1 MTILDALKEVRR
13 SGDGWTAKCP
23 GHDDTH
29 RSLSVSHR
37 DGKWLLKCH
46 AGCTIEQI
54 TAAMGIKI
62 SDLFDADSRKRK
74 ANGKAKFIAEYIY
87 RTATGELSRKVCR
100 TADKGFPQ
108 FRWTG
113 SAWQSGTEGVPILP
127 YRLPE
132 LVAAG
137 RRDSDLHLRGREGL
151 RSPRH
156 ARLHRHHESNGRRQV
171 ARRAEQVVCRSA
183 GVRHSRQR

>member
-1 MTILDALKEVRR
+1 MTILDLLKEVRR

-29 RSLSVSHR
+29 HSLSVSHR

-62 SDLFDADSRKRK
+62 SDLFDADSRKK
-74 ANGKAKFIAEYIY
+74 ANGKARFIAEYIY
-87 RTATGELSRKVCR
+87 RTATGEPSRKVCR

-108 FRWTG
+108 YRWTG

-132 LVAAG
+132 LVAAAVETPIFIC
-137 RRDSDLHLRGREGL
+137 EGEKDCD
-151 RSPRH
+151 
-156 ARLHRHHESNGRRQV
+156 RLAALGFSRHHESNGGRQM

-183 GVRHSRQR
+183 GVRYSRQR